1 MYIAIGLGILLF
13 IIIISYFVSN
23 HNKFKFAIIEID
35 EAENNIEVLL
45 QKKIDLINRTIPI
58 IKKELKLDSFLDDM
72 NFLNNSTIN
81 HFEMYNHLCL
91 INNQLMETLDENEKL
106 FKSVQLV
113 NILDEIKDT
122 DEDIDG
128 SIKFYNDSVTEFNKL
143 IVSFPSNII
152 ATISRYKRKEFYN
165 NETREM
171 FDIINDK

>member
-1 MYIAIGLGILLF
+1 MYIVIIGGLL
-13 IIIISYFVSN
+13 IIGFLISYIISN

-72 NFLNNSTIN
+72 NFLNSSNLT
-81 HFEMYNHLCL
+81 HFEIYNHLCEM
-91 INNQLMETLDENEKL
+91 NSKLMVTLDENEKL
-106 FKSVQLV
+106 FKSVQLT
-113 NILDEIKDT
+113 NILEEIKDV

-128 SIKFYNDSVTEFNKL
+128 SIKFYNDSVTVFNKL
-143 IVSFPSNII
+143 IVSFPSKII
-152 ATISRYKRKEFYN
+152 AWMFRYKRKEFYN